1 MSRFA
6 LEDFGNV
13 HPFAKPSAPVQ
24 PVAEAPGPDRY
35 EEGYNAGYDDAM
47 AQVEAEQGRVAG
59 TFAERLHGL
68 DIDRRAA
75 MGTALT
81 ALEPAMREIFDRL
94 LPHAAERSFLPILM
108 QEIRKVFEGDTATMT
123 VLVAPEDNARLVRLL
138 DRTGFDRE
146 RVAVRSDPVLSINQ
160 ALLRWDGQERRVDLE
175 GVLTALDDALEM
187 YLSTMDRGTS
197 AEDDMIKEAA
207 NG

>member
-1 MSRFA
+1 MNAFA

-13 HPFAKPSAPVQ
+13 RPFTKPAP
-24 PVAEAPGPDRY
+24 PAAEAPQADRY

-47 AQVEAEQGRVAG
+47 AQVESEQGRLAE
-59 TFAERLHGL
+59 TFAERLMGL
-68 DIDRRAA
+68 DLDRRAA

-108 QEIRKVFEGDTATMT
+108 QEIRSAFEGDAVAMT
-123 VLVAPEDNARLVRLL
+123 VLVAPEDHARLVRLL
-138 DRTGFDRE
+138 ERADFGSE
-146 RVAVRSDPVLSINQ
+146 RVTVRSEPALSINQ
-160 ALLRWDGQERRVDLE
+160 ALLRWEGQERRVDLE
-175 GVLTALDDALEM
+175 GVLTALDDALETF
-187 YLSTMDRGTS
+187 LSTMDRGTS
-197 AEDDMIKEAA
+197 AEDDTMKEAA

>member
-1 MSRFA
+1 MNAFA

-13 HPFAKPSAPVQ
+13 RPFARPAP
-24 PVAEAPGPDRY
+24 PAAEAPRTDRY

-47 AQVEAEQGRVAG
+47 AQVEAEQGRLAE
-59 TFAERLHGL
+59 TFAERLMGL
-68 DIDRRAA
+68 DLDRRAA

-108 QEIRKVFEGDTATMT
+108 QEIRSAFEGDAVAMT
-123 VLVAPEDNARLVRLL
+123 VLVAPEDHARLVRLL
-138 DRTGFDRE
+138 ERADFGSE
-146 RVAVRSDPVLSINQ
+146 RVTVRSEPALSINQ
-160 ALLRWDGQERRVDLE
+160 ALLRWEGQERRVDLE
-175 GVLTALDDALEM
+175 GVLTALDDALETF
-187 YLSTMDRGTS
+187 LSTMDRGTS
-197 AEDDMIKEAA
+197 AGDDTMKEAA

>member
-1 MSRFA
+1 MSGFA
-6 LEDFGNV
+6 LEDFGDV
-13 HPFAKPSAPVQ
+13 YPFDKPVKPVVEE
-24 PVAEAPGPDRY
+24 PRPDRY

-47 AQVEAEQGRVAG
+47 AQVETEQGRVAEK
-59 TFAERLHGL
+59 FAERLHGL
-68 DIDRRAA
+68 DLDRRAA

-81 ALEPAMREIFDRL
+81 ALEPALREIFDRL

-108 QEIRKVFEGDTATMT
+108 QEIRKAFDGEAATVT

-138 DRTGFDRE
+138 DRADIESE
-146 RVAVRSDPVLSINQ
+146 RVTVRSEPALSINQ

-175 GVLTALDDALEM
+175 GALTALDDALET

-197 AEDDMIKEAA
+197 AGDDDLMKEAA